1 MISSSSVPGTGRLYP
16 LAATALAGILVLTGC
31 SGTDSPAADA
41 DSGSDRSFDVSG
53 IERVDDIAALL
64 PDAIREDGKLVIGAS
79 IDYAPAEFRA
89 DDLQTAI
96 GYDVDLGKAL
106 GRVLGLETE
115 VSAAEFASILP
126 GIGSTYDVGI
136 SSFTITEE
144 RLASYTMVS
153 YISVG
158 SSYGV
163 KAGNDVGFDPDDVC
177 GSSIAVQTG
186 TYQEEELT
194 AFTAECTAA
203 GNEEIDILKF
213 GSQSDVTTNVVG
225 GKADAMYADSTVSSY
240 AVALTEDQIEVVGGV
255 RDAAPQGI
263 VVPKDDE
270 QLADAIQQALQHL
283 MDEGTWEDI
292 LESWGTRDSA
302 LTTAEVNPE
311 LNPES

>member
-1 MISSSSVPGTGRLYP
+1 MINLPSASRTGRLQF
-16 LAATALAGILVLTGC
+16 LAATALVSILALTGC
-31 SGTDSPAADA
+31 SGAEAPEEAVGT
-41 DSGSDRSFDVSG
+41 DRSFDVSG
-53 IERVDDIAALL
+53 IEKVDDIAALL
-64 PDAIREDGKLVIGAS
+64 PEAIREEGNLVIGAS

-106 GRVLGLETE
+106 GRVLGVETE

-126 GIGSTYDVGI
+126 GIGSKYDVAI

-144 RLASYTMVS
+144 RMASYTMIG

-158 SSYGV
+158 SSYAV
-163 KAGNDVGFDPDDVC
+163 KAGNDAGFDPDSVC

-186 TYQEEELT
+186 TYQEEELA
-194 AFTAECTAA
+194 AFTAECTEA
-203 GNEEIDILKF
+203 GNEAIDILKF

-240 AVALTEDQIEVVGGV
+240 AVALTGDQVEVVGGV

-263 VVPKDDE
+263 VLPP
-270 QLADAIQQALQHL
+270 DAEELTAAMQQAMQHL
-283 MDEGTWEDI
+283 MDEGTWEEI
-292 LESWGTRDSA
+292 LESWGTSDSA
-302 LTTAEVNPE
+302 LSTAEI
-311 LNPES
+311 NPES

>member
-1 MISSSSVPGTGRLYP
+1 MISSSSAPNAGRLYP
-16 LAATALAGILVLTGC
+16 IAATAIAGILALTSC
-31 SGTDSPAADA
+31 SGAESPDADA
-41 DSGSDRSFDVSG
+41 GSDRSFDVSG
-53 IERVDDIAALL
+53 IEKVDDIAALL
-64 PDAIREDGKLVIGAS
+64 PDEIVQDGTLVIGAS

-126 GIGSTYDVGI
+126 GIGSKYDVGI

-144 RLASYTMVS
+144 RLASYTMIS

-163 KAGNDVGFDPDDVC
+163 KAGNDAGFDPDNLC

-186 TYQEEELT
+186 TFQEEELT
-194 AFTAECTAA
+194 AFSAECTDA
-203 GNEEIDILKF
+203 GNEAIDILKF

-240 AVALTEDQIEVVGGV
+240 AVALTGDQIEVVGGI

-263 VVPKDDE
+263 VLRPDDD
-270 QLADAIQQALQHL
+270 QLAAAIQQAMQHL
-283 MDEGTWEDI
+283 MDEGTWKEI
-292 LESWGTRDSA
+292 LDSWGTSDSA

-311 LNPES
+311 S

>member
-1 MISSSSVPGTGRLYP
+1 MITSFSALKSRRLH
-16 LAATALAGILVLTGC
+16 LVTTTALAGLLALSSC
-31 SGTDSPAADA
+31 SGADSPEADPEA
-41 DSGSDRSFDVSG
+41 GSDRSYDVSG
-53 IERVDDIAALL
+53 IDTVDDIANLL
-64 PDAIREDGKLVIGAS
+64 PDGIREDGTLVIGAS

-126 GIGSTYDVGI
+126 GIGSKYDVGI

-194 AFTAECTAA
+194 AFDAECADA
-203 GNEEIDILKF
+203 GNEAIDILKF

-240 AVALTEDQIEVVGGV
+240 AVALTDNQLEVVGGV

-263 VVPKDDE
+263 VLPQDDAE
-270 QLADAIQQALQHL
+270 LTDAIKKAMQHL
-283 MDEGTWEDI
+283 MDEGTWEEI
-292 LESWGTRDSA
+292 LDSWGTKDSA

-311 LNPES
+311 S

>member
-1 MISSSSVPGTGRLYP
+1 MCDATTGARALISGTLVGVLALSGCSTEDGSSS
-16 LAATALAGILVLTGC
+16 
-31 SGTDSPAADA
+31 D
-41 DSGSDRSFDVSG
+41 SDRSYDVSG
-53 IERVDDIAALL
+53 IEKVDDIADLL
-64 PDAIREDGKLVIGAS
+64 PDAIRENGKLVIGAS

-126 GIGSTYDVGI
+126 GIGSKYDVGI

-163 KAGNDVGFDPDDVC
+163 KSGNDVGFDPDNLC

-194 AFTAECTAA
+194 AFDADCTDA
-203 GNEEIDILKF
+203 GDEAIDILKF

-263 VVPKDDE
+263 VLPPDDE
-270 QLADAIQQALQHL
+270 ALASAIQQALQHL
-283 MDEGTWEDI
+283 MDEGTWEEI
-292 LESWGTRDSA
+292 LDSWGTKDSA
-302 LTTAEVNPE
+302 LSTAEVNPE
-311 LNPES
+311 S